1 MLNRIKKFFS
11 NASQDSLSK
20 NLGKLSLVSLSDK
33 DARANF
39 ANNAGARWFKA
50 GADTSDGSGC
60 LAVQKI
66 KNNRVFLPE
75 IRPGYSIEQSW
86 KLFAIG
92 SCFARGVEKALM
104 ANGFDVLSAANDFDE
119 FELASP
125 DVTPLGFTNKYT
137 TCSILNELR
146 WSLVPN
152 AAFPRDSIVAV
163 KDGLYID
170 PHTNP
175 ALKLAD
181 LPTTLYRREKIF
193 TVNRRIK
200 DCQLVVLTLGLVE
213 CWYDTLSSV
222 YLNITPTPDMFS
234 LYPNRYNLHVLGYE
248 ENMKNMNEIYEI
260 LQKYGHPNLHIIVTV
275 SPVPLLATFTDRD
288 VVVANTF
295 SKSVL
300 RVVAE
305 EWAAGKANVNYFPSY
320 EMVMN
325 SQREVT
331 WADDLRHV
339 QGEVVQSIMGLLKKS
354 YIK

>member
-1 MLNRIKKFFS
+1 
-11 NASQDSLSK
+11 
-20 NLGKLSLVSLSDK
+20 
-33 DARANF
+33 
-39 ANNAGARWFKA
+39 
-50 GADTSDGSGC
+50 
-60 LAVQKI
+60 
-66 KNNRVFLPE
+66 
-75 IRPGYSIEQSW
+75 
-86 KLFAIG
+86 
-92 SCFARGVEKALM
+92 
-104 ANGFDVLSAANDFDE
+104 
-119 FELASP
+119 
-125 DVTPLGFTNKYT
+125 
-137 TCSILNELR
+137 
-146 WSLVPN
+146 
-152 AAFPRDSIVAV
+152 
-163 KDGLYID
+163 
-170 PHTNP
+170 
-175 ALKLAD
+175 
-181 LPTTLYRREKIF
+181 
-193 TVNRRIK
+193 
-200 DCQLVVLTLGLVE
+200 
-213 CWYDTLSSV
+213 
-222 YLNITPTPDMFS
+222 MFS